1 MMSLF
6 LYVKKKNRKKLSAA
20 DLMAQR
26 PIPTLFAAPP
36 SGEVGWCEGNH
47 EEPGDP
53 VISLIV
59 LCDQKDQW
67 VGFPVFSFQT

>member
-1 MMSLF
+1 
-6 LYVKKKNRKKLSAA
+6 
-20 DLMAQR
+20 MAQR
-26 PIPTLFAAPP
+26 PIPRLFAAPP

-59 LCDQKDQW
+59 LCNQKDQ
-67 VGFPVFSFQT
+67 